1 MCQLHGYH
9 PSRLPFIFSART
21 LELKD
26 VFTFLAIIWTCL
38 LCVLNFGL
46 GLILPL
52 LLFVNFVAR
61 FEGIEAARKE
71 GIGQVIKSH
80 HPRRTPSTHL
90 NSLQLSVLQLQNT
103 SASLNPRP
111 QFSLGNGC
119 YYDAKMDWMIRKT
132 KNEGRKPKLYQILR
146 LTLILFDMLI
156 WQSYAVQLSRL
167 VSLLLLWH
175 FNTGKRNKGGGC
187 NANWQTI

>member
-1 MCQLHGYH
+1 M
-9 PSRLPFIFSART
+9 
-21 LELKD
+21 
-26 VFTFLAIIWTCL
+26 
-38 LCVLNFGL
+38 LNFGL

-90 NSLQLSVLQLQNT
+90 NSLQLENT

-119 YYDAKMDWMIRKT
+119 YYDAKMD
-132 KNEGRKPKLYQILR
+132 
-146 LTLILFDMLI
+146 
-156 WQSYAVQLSRL
+156 
-167 VSLLLLWH
+167 
-175 FNTGKRNKGGGC
+175 
-187 NANWQTI
+187 

>member
-1 MCQLHGYH
+1 MQIPQGFLQGFPQRKPGFASPCYT
-9 PSRLPFIFSART
+9 LPQ

-52 LLFVNFVAR
+52 LLFVYFVAR

-71 GIGQVIKSH
+71 GIEQVIKRH

-119 YYDAKMDWMIRKT
+119 YYDAKMD
-132 KNEGRKPKLYQILR
+132 
-146 LTLILFDMLI
+146 
-156 WQSYAVQLSRL
+156 
-167 VSLLLLWH
+167 
-175 FNTGKRNKGGGC
+175 
-187 NANWQTI
+187 